1 MTLESDIKKVW
12 TFGVSHLVLVGMLCV
27 ALIGG
32 VYLYDSKR
40 ADSADAQAALSAI
53 QAKQQ
58 EQVNAQLQQQNVQL
72 QAVIATDKVQQEQTA
87 AALISATQAL
97 KAATA
102 KQVASVPTLAPPALA
117 TEWGQLAQEPTPSID
132 TAGNFQIPLPLA
144 QKSVV
149 ALIQVSSLEKQN
161 QQLTDANTAQAKA
174 TADADKQLDSEKTA
188 HTSDN
193 TTCVVEKKA
202 LGDQITKLKADN
214 RKKNIKYMIFG
225 GFIVETFKV
234 YFTKSL

>member
-1 MTLESDIKKVW
+1 MTVEDDVKKVIS
-12 TFGVSHLVLVGMLCV
+12 FGLSHLVLVGMLCV
-27 ALIGG
+27 ALIGAI
-32 VYLYDSKR
+32 YFYDSRR
-40 ADSADAQAALSAI
+40 ADRADAQAALSAL

-58 EQVNAQLQQQNVQL
+58 EQVNVQLQQQNVQL
-72 QAVIATDKVQQEQTA
+72 QAIVAADKIQQEQTA
-87 AALISATQAL
+87 AALVAAANAL

-102 KQVASVPTLAPPALA
+102 KQIASIPTLAPPALA
-117 TEWGQLAQEPTPSID
+117 VEWGQLAQEPTPAINA
-132 TAGNFQIPLPLA
+132 AGNFDIPLPLA

-149 ALIQVSSLEKQN
+149 ALIQVPSLEKQN
-161 QQLTDANTAQAKA
+161 QQLSDANAAQMKA

-193 TTCVVEKKA
+193 ATCVLDKKA
-202 LGDQITKLKADN
+202 LNDQISKLKADN

-225 GFIVETFKV
+225 GFIVETLKV